1 MILCVICVRTIMKK
15 LLILLIFSIYTIA
28 NEKLIE
34 DNCTNCKA
42 IFSDTKIEDIS
53 TKSLHISNEEI
64 GDILKNALKKIRIY
78 KKRKNS
84 EIKKINSRLE
94 SIIKE
99 FEEYKIKKDRE
110 IKNLKSKQA
119 IYKKL
124 SKSQKEQATSTWVE
138 IVVEDEVDIFQ
149 LAVKYY
155 GDRDKYK
162 QIYLT
167 NRDTIGENLQLT
179 DGMSL
184 KIPIIEQFKE
194 QPMFINMD

>member
-1 MILCVICVRTIMKK
+1 M
-15 LLILLIFSIYTIA
+15 FSIYTIA
-28 NEKLIE
+28 NEGLIE

-53 TKSLHISNEEI
+53 TKSLHISNKEI

-84 EIKKINSRLE
+84 EIEGVIR
-94 SIIKE
+94 E
-99 FEEYKIKKDRE
+99 FREYKIEKERE
-110 IKNLKSKQA
+110 IKNLKSELA

-124 SKSQKEQATSTWVE
+124 SKSQKEQATSIWVE
-138 IVVEDEVDIFQ
+138 IVVEDGVDIFQ